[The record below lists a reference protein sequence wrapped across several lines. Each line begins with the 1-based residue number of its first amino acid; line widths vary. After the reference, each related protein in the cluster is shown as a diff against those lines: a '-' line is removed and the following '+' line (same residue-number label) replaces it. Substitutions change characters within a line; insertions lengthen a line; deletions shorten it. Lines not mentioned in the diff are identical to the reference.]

1 MSTCVLLITLKCDE
15 MMRHVVVDTN
25 CLLRM
30 IPVRSKYRDVWE
42 SFLREEYVI
51 CISNDILSEYL
62 EILTQKVNH
71 TFAVRI
77 VNVLLKS
84 NNVKFYDPHYHF
96 ARITQ
101 DPDDNKFVDCAIIAS
116 ADFLVSEDKHF
127 NVLKDITFPK
137 VNVITL
143 DQFQQNLVGGE

>member
-1 MSTCVLLITLKCDE
+1 
-15 MMRHVVVDTN
+15 MRHVVVDTN

-96 ARITQ
+96 ALITQ
-101 DPDDNKFVDCAIIAS
+101 DPDDNKFVDCAIVAS

-137 VNVITL
+137 ANVITL

>member
-1 MSTCVLLITLKCDE
+1 M
-15 MMRHVVVDTN
+15 
-25 CLLRM
+25 
-30 IPVRSKYRDVWE
+30 RSKYRNVWE
-42 SFLREEYVI
+42 SFLCEEYVI
-51 CISNDILSEYL
+51 CISNDILTEYL

-77 VNVLLKS
+77 INVLLKS

-96 ARITQ
+96 ALITQ
-101 DPDDNKFVDCAIIAS
+101 DPDDNKFVDCAIVAS

-127 NVLKDITFPK
+127 NVLKGITFPK

-143 DQFQQNLVGGE
+143 DQFQENLVRGR

>member
-1 MSTCVLLITLKCDE
+1 
-15 MMRHVVVDTN
+15 MRHVVVDTN

-30 IPVRSKYRDVWE
+30 IPLRSKYRSVWE
-42 SFLREEYVI
+42 AFLNEEYII

-77 VNVLLKS
+77 VNAIIKS
-84 NNVKFYDPHYHF
+84 NSIKSYDPHYHF
-96 ARITQ
+96 ALITQ
-101 DPDDNKFVDCAIIAS
+101 DPDDNKFVDCAIVAS
-116 ADFLVSEDKHF
+116 ADYLVSEDNHF
-127 NVLKDITFPK
+127 NVLKDIPFPK

-143 DQFQQNLVGGE
+143 EQFQNDLQSNKKLNNIVEPVKP

>member
-96 ARITQ
+96 ALITQ

>member
-1 MSTCVLLITLKCDE
+1 

-25 CLLRM
+25 CLLRI
-30 IPVRSKYRDVWE
+30 IPIRSRYRNVWE

-96 ARITQ
+96 ELITQ
-101 DPDDNKFVDCAIIAS
+101 DPDDNKFVDCAIVAS

-127 NVLKDITFPK
+127 NVLRDIAFPK

-143 DQFQQNLVGGE
+143 DQFQKYLVRGR

>member
-1 MSTCVLLITLKCDE
+1 
-15 MMRHVVVDTN
+15 MRQVVVDTN

-30 IPVRSKYRDVWE
+30 IPLRSKYRLVWE
-42 SFLREEYVI
+42 AFLNEEFII
-51 CISNDILSEYL
+51 CVSNDILSEYL

-71 TFAVRI
+71 TFAIRI
-77 VNVLLKS
+77 INALLKS
-84 NNVKFYDPHYHF
+84 NCIKFFDPHYHF
-96 ARITQ
+96 ELIAQ

-127 NVLKDITFPK
+127 NVLKDIPFPK

-143 DQFQQNLVGGE
+143 EQFLIDLQKRPSG

>member
-1 MSTCVLLITLKCDE
+1 
-15 MMRHVVVDTN
+15 
-25 CLLRM
+25 M

-96 ARITQ
+96 ALITQ
-101 DPDDNKFVDCAIIAS
+101 DPDDNKFVDCAIVAS

>member
-1 MSTCVLLITLKCDE
+1 
-15 MMRHVVVDTN
+15 MRHVVVDTN

-96 ARITQ
+96 ALITQ

>member
-1 MSTCVLLITLKCDE
+1 
-15 MMRHVVVDTN
+15 MRHVVVDTN

-30 IPVRSKYRDVWE
+30 IPMRSKYRNVWE

-77 VNVLLKS
+77 INVLLKS
-84 NNVKFYDPHYHF
+84 NNVKFYDPHYHV
-96 ARITQ
+96 ALITQ
-101 DPDDNKFVDCAIIAS
+101 DPDDNKFVDCAIVAS
-116 ADFLVSEDKHF
+116 AEFLVSEDKHF
-127 NVLKDITFPK
+127 NVLRDIAFPK

-143 DQFQQNLVGGE
+143 DQFQENLVRGR